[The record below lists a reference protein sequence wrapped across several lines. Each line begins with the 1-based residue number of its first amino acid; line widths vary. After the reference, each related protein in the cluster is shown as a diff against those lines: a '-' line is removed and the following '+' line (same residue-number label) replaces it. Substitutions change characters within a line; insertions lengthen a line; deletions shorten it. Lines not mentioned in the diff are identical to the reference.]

1 MTVSVEP
8 HLAGS
13 REEGEYRCR
22 ACGFAA
28 VAAVAPEACPMCR
41 GHAWAWVPRRRTG
54 ANEARDL
61 DVVLTEAAR
70 RR

>member
-8 HLAGS
+8 HLPDG

-22 ACGFAA
+22 ACGYAA

-41 GHAWAWVPRRRTG
+41 TSAWAWVPRRRT
-54 ANEARDL
+54 ASY
-61 DVVLTEAAR
+61 EAADLAEALTGAVR